1 MNHKYVTQ
9 QDIDRYKTFFKADPI
24 DLVHMVNWFAQG
36 AVAAVSNSLFHHMEY
51 DCHLEYDMFDWKH
64 DCGMWKIVNDE
75 TEEEVLAVESLW
87 ELAVREDT

>member
-9 QDIDRYKTFFKADPI
+9 EDIDRYKSFFKSEPI
-24 DLVHMVNWFAQG
+24 DLIHMANWFAQG
-36 AVAAVSNSLFHHMEY
+36 AVTTVSNNLFRHMEY
-51 DCHLEYDMFDWKH
+51 DCHLEYDRFDWKY

-87 ELAVREDT
+87 ELATRESP